1 MLLQSCVFTGFYN
14 QIRAGCNATIEV
26 NKCYMQE
33 SVSSAIMLVNP
44 CYFRMVE
51 SNLIRTQINSGV
63 NIRWLSD
70 SIDKHTSRVIDIQ
83 QNDFGFNQYCGVEI
97 QGNAYS
103 AHNLKIDISK
113 NCIYRNKKE
122 GLLI

>member
-1 MLLQSCVFTGFYN
+1 M
-14 QIRAGCNATIEV
+14 
-26 NKCYMQE
+26 
-33 SVSSAIMLVNP
+33 
-44 CYFRMVE
+44 
-51 SNLIRTQINSGV
+51 